1 MDNKYWNVL
10 INEKEIYKDDI
21 VDYRQDKVCLLLAS
35 AESQEEVYLF
45 AILTAEKVGGE
56 SKMSTSASLSLTA
69 GMPISTQHGSAGR
82 GRAIVLSV
90 PSNHTL
96 PQGLGLVSAHSN
108 LKGRR
113 GSFKT
118 AVASVDSNQISSSS
132 VPPEKVRFPL
142 LFNYYFFVYIIE
154 SESLTIRLRLIY
166 VHMHT
171 TFNCI
176 LGDMVECFKLLSYQE
191 NMKVICQNSLWGFR
205 IMHLY
210 V

>member
-1 MDNKYWNVL
+1 M
-10 INEKEIYKDDI
+10 
-21 VDYRQDKVCLLLAS
+21 LAS
-35 AESQEEVYLF
+35 AESQALREEVYLF
-45 AILTAEKVGGE
+45 AILTAEKVGGGE
-56 SKMSTSASLSLTA
+56 SKMSTSASLSVTA

-142 LFNYYFFVYIIE
+142 LFNY
-154 SESLTIRLRLIY
+154 
-166 VHMHT
+166 
-171 TFNCI
+171 
-176 LGDMVECFKLLSYQE
+176 
-191 NMKVICQNSLWGFR
+191 
-205 IMHLY
+205 
-210 V
+210 

>member
-21 VDYRQDKVCLLLAS
+21 VDYSQDKVCLLLAS

-142 LFNYYFFVYIIE
+142 LFNYYFFV
-154 SESLTIRLRLIY
+154 
-166 VHMHT
+166 
-171 TFNCI
+171 I
-176 LGDMVECFKLLSYQE
+176 LL
-191 NMKVICQNSLWGFR
+191 NPN
-205 IMHLY
+205 H
-210 V
+210 

>member
-1 MDNKYWNVL
+1 
-10 INEKEIYKDDI
+10 
-21 VDYRQDKVCLLLAS
+21 
-35 AESQEEVYLF
+35 
-45 AILTAEKVGGE
+45 
-56 SKMSTSASLSLTA
+56 MSTSASLSVTA

-82 GRAIVLSV
+82 GRAVVLSL

-154 SESLTIRLRLIY
+154 SESLTIRLRFI
-166 VHMHT
+166 
-171 TFNCI
+171 
-176 LGDMVECFKLLSYQE
+176 
-191 NMKVICQNSLWGFR
+191 
-205 IMHLY
+205 
-210 V
+210 